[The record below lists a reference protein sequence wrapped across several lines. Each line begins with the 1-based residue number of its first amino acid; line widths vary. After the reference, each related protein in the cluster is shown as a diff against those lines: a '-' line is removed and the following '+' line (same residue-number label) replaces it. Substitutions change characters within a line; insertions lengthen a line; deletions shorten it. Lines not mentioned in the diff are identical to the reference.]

1 MKQGTYTKDPPRT
14 VLAGGA
20 GLVGQTLVD
29 RMLASGPAEII
40 VIDKDVARLRELRQR
55 HPGVTTI
62 TADLS
67 KPGDW
72 TDYFDGATAA
82 VMLQAQI
89 SSRYRADFER
99 NNLTSTRRVLAALQ
113 KHRVP
118 YTVHVSSSV
127 VCSVA
132 EDPYAQTKREQEA
145 MFLGSGL
152 PGVVLRPTLLFGR
165 HDSHHLGWLARF
177 MRYSPVFPI
186 PGDGLYLRQP
196 LFVQDFCSVIEH
208 CLERRSE
215 LGCIN
220 LTGLE
225 PIAYIDL
232 VRYLRR
238 ITQARSLL
246 LPIPIS
252 LFGALLETYGFLT
265 RRPPFTRNQLQALIA
280 GDHFEVIDWPA
291 RFEIEPTPLHQ
302 ALEQT
307 FGKTRHSS
315 G

>member
-1 MKQGTYTKDPPRT
+1 MKQDSGAKCPPKT

-20 GLVGQTLVD
+20 GLVGQNLVD
-29 RMLASGPAEII
+29 RILSSGTGEIV
-40 VIDKDVARLRELRQR
+40 VIDKDVARLHELRQR

-62 TADLS
+62 AADLS

-72 TDYFDGATAA
+72 TDCFDGATAA
-82 VMLQAQI
+82 VVLQAQI

-99 NNLTSTRRVLAALQ
+99 NNLASTRRVLAALQ
-113 KHRVP
+113 QHCVP

-132 EDPYAQTKREQEA
+132 EDPYAQTKREQEQ
-145 MFLGSGL
+145 MFLDSSL

-165 HDSHHLGWLARF
+165 HDRRHLAWLARF

-186 PGDGLYLRQP
+186 PGDGRYLRQP
-196 LFVQDFCSVIEH
+196 LFVQDFCAIVEH
-208 CLERRSE
+208 CLDHRPE
-215 LGCIN
+215 LDCLN

-225 PIAYIDL
+225 PITYIDL

-238 ITQARSLL
+238 VTQARSLL

-252 LFGALLETYGFLT
+252 LFGALLQTYGALT

-291 RFEIEPTPLHQ
+291 RFEIEPTPLHE
-302 ALEQT
+302 ALEKT
-307 FGKTRHSS
+307 FGKTRHT
-315 G
+315 GD

>member
-40 VIDKDVARLRELRQR
+40 VIDKDVGGLRELRQR

-67 KPGDW
+67 MPGDW

-82 VMLQAQI
+82 VTLQAQI

-132 EDPYAQTKREQEA
+132 EDPYAQTKREQEQ
-145 MFLGSGL
+145 MFLDSGL
-152 PGVVLRPTLLFGR
+152 PGVTLRPTLLFGR
-165 HDSHHLGWLARF
+165 HDRHHLGWLARF

-186 PGDGLYLRQP
+186 PGDGRYLRQP
-196 LFVQDFCSVIEH
+196 LFAQDFCAVIEH
-208 CLERRSE
+208 CLEQRAE
-215 LGCIN
+215 LDCIN

-232 VRYLRR
+232 IRNLRR

-246 LPIPIS
+246 LPIPIP
-252 LFGALLETYGFLT
+252 LFGALLQTYGTLT

-280 GDHFEVIDWPA
+280 GDHFEVIDWPG
-291 RFEIEPTPLHQ
+291 RFGIEPTPLHQ

-307 FGKTRHSS
+307 FGKTRHT
-315 G
+315 GD